1 MHFSRIC
8 SRFYTQIHTRFTL
21 MHSRTKW
28 NNANYVDERYYFFS
42 LLLRLGRSSDIFL
55 FKRSRP
61 TQKMN
66 CMNALW
72 TRNERE
78 KWTEKKIYNEIDRIS
93 LAVAT
98 HPTHIVLVCVCVH
111 VWSGPPKSIRRTGI
125 HTETEEAKQRKIW
138 RKKNDKKT
146 GKLNRLEIYGKY
158 RLASPYYV
166 AIATI

>member
-98 HPTHIVLVCVCVH
+98 HPTHIVLVCVCV
-111 VWSGPPKSIRRTGI
+111 SMCDRGPQNQFEERESTPRRKRRSKEKYG
-125 HTETEEAKQRKIW
+125 E
-138 RKKNDKKT
+138 KKT
-146 GKLNRLEIYGKY
+146 TKKQENWIG
-158 RLASPYYV
+158 
-166 AIATI
+166 